1 MGFKDFIEKHKAM
14 LFYNLVVVV
23 GEELVCALTQLEPCL
38 ASWEP
43 GPLDIGLYL
52 PSCPYV
58 VSLCGSGT

>member
-38 ASWEP
+38 AS
-43 GPLDIGLYL
+43 
-52 PSCPYV
+52 
-58 VSLCGSGT
+58 